1 MGQKNKEKGC
11 TSVPAWKM
19 MGNSSSQS
27 GIQPRWARQMKCWLS
42 YLLTW
47 LNHSSLAFCS
57 ANICPWDK
65 VKKTVHDVPKS
76 LKAETAAKISKCLV
90 GWALQVRRLRCTH
103 RC

>member
-1 MGQKNKEKGC
+1 MGQTDE
-11 TSVPAWKM
+11 
-19 MGNSSSQS
+19 
-27 GIQPRWARQMKCWLS
+27 
-42 YLLTW
+42 LLGEVLLIW
-47 LNHSSLAFCS
+47 LNGSSLAFCS

-90 GWALQVRRLRCTH
+90 GWALQVRRLQRTH